1 MRILA
6 VLAAALI
13 FCAQG
18 AVGQAVIAGADVSY
32 LRQMES
38 RGVVFKD
45 AGVAE
50 PGLQILKDHGYT
62 WVRLRVMVDPIS
74 LPNTTEYTIALAK
87 DAKARGFKF
96 LLDFHYS
103 DDWADPGHQWVPRAW
118 AKMSH
123 AELVNQTFVYTRDT
137 IKAFRKAGVLPD
149 MVQVGNEVTAGM
161 MWPDGRLP
169 AQWQNFAD
177 LLLAGIHG
185 VDKGRGWGK
194 RPAIMI
200 HIDKGGNQA
209 ATKSFIDHLA
219 QYHVPYDVLGQSFY
233 PWWHGSLDD
242 LRDNLAFVWNTYHKN
257 VVVAETAYDWRTGE
271 DFKGKAAPF
280 PQTPEGQRDFLAA
293 LDRVVREAPGGKVR
307 GIFWW
312 EPMAGGAIAKRALF
326 DDQHEALPAI
336 HVFDAETY

>member
-1 MRILA
+1 MRTLRALA
-6 VLAAALI
+6 GAVVL
-13 FCAQG
+13 CAQC
-18 AVGQAVIAGADVSY
+18 AVAQGVIVGADVSY

-38 RGVVFKD
+38 RGVVFQD

-50 PGLQILKDHGYT
+50 PGLQILKNHGYT

-74 LPNTTEYTIALAK
+74 LPNTTEYTIALAR
-87 DAKARGFKF
+87 DAKTRGFKL

-123 AELVNQTFVYTRDT
+123 AELVNATFVYTRDT

-177 LLLAGIHG
+177 LLRAGIRG
-185 VDKGRGWGK
+185 VDKGRGWGR

-209 ATKSFIDHLA
+209 ATRSFIDHLA

-280 PQTPEGQRDFLAA
+280 PQTPQGQRDFLAA

-336 HVFDAETY
+336 HVFDSETH